1 MIEHIEK
8 RFDVELNDQGFV
20 PSFYDRFVT
29 MRCNG
34 ASFDLCKGRPELLDI
49 RSRAELQ
56 KDRVEIFELINV
68 IAVIASQLNQDN
80 NLLILIHDEV
90 TEMQSFTGKQQIQEQ
105 RRAWEQQERERKKQ
119 SMMKV
124 LEEYCAPL
132 SDEEVL
138 DFLRVRSKEGS
149 HT

>member
-1 MIEHIEK
+1 M
-8 RFDVELNDQGFV
+8 ELNDQGFV
-20 PSFYDRFVT
+20 PSFYDRLVT
-29 MRCNG
+29 MRCIG
-34 ASFDLCKGRPELLDI
+34 ASFDLRKGKPELLDI

-56 KDRVEIFELINV
+56 KDRIEIFELINV
-68 IAVIASQLNQDN
+68 IAVIANQLHQDN

-90 TEMQSFTGKQQIQEQ
+90 TEMQSLTGKQQIQAQ

-138 DFLRVRSKEGS
+138 DFL
-149 HT
+149 

>member
-1 MIEHIEK
+1 M
-8 RFDVELNDQGFV
+8 ELNDQGFV
-20 PSFYDRFVT
+20 PSFYDRLVT
-29 MRCNG
+29 MRCIG
-34 ASFDLCKGRPELLDI
+34 ASFDLRKGKPELLDI

-56 KDRVEIFELINV
+56 KDRIEIFELINV
-68 IAVIASQLNQDN
+68 IAVIASQLHQDN

-90 TEMQSFTGKQQIQEQ
+90 TEMQSLTGKQQIQAQ

-132 SDEEVL
+132 RDEEVL

>member
-1 MIEHIEK
+1 M
-8 RFDVELNDQGFV
+8 ELNDQGFV
-20 PSFYDRFVT
+20 PSFYDRLAT

-34 ASFDLCKGRPELLDI
+34 ASFDLCKGKPELLDI

-56 KDRVEIFELINV
+56 KDRIEIFELINV
-68 IAVIASQLNQDN
+68 IAVIASQLHQDN

-90 TEMQSFTGKQQIQEQ
+90 TEMQSLTGKQQIQAQ

>member
-1 MIEHIEK
+1 
-8 RFDVELNDQGFV
+8 
-20 PSFYDRFVT
+20 

-34 ASFDLCKGRPELLDI
+34 ASFDLCKGKPELLDI

-56 KDRVEIFELINV
+56 KDRIEIFELINV
-68 IAVIASQLNQDN
+68 IAVIASQLHQDN

-90 TEMQSFTGKQQIQEQ
+90 TEMQSLTGKQQIQAQ

-132 SDEEVL
+132 RDEEVL